1 MAASDK
7 ESAVATEVFAEEIA
21 ADPSKESWKA
31 KIRQPER
38 LAS

>member
-21 ADPSKESWKA
+21 ARSK
-31 KIRQPER
+31 
-38 LAS
+38 